1 MTKPYNPA
9 QLHQR
14 LRQATKLAHHDLD
27 HHPLLAPLIRPDLT
41 LAEYGRALEALQGV
55 HGRAEPAILASLD
68 GRPGLFDYHA
78 RRKLAALESDLA
90 ALGRAPIVRLASALP
105 PPDTLGALIG
115 ILYTIEGATQG
126 GQFIA
131 RNLHQLPLVKLP
143 TTFFDAYGDLTQQRW
158 NEFLQFADSQCPDEE
173 QDLAVAAA
181 VAMFD
186 AIKRHLDVF
195 AGAHGLQPIRS

>member
-1 MTKPYNPA
+1 MSHINTP
-9 QLHQR
+9 LHQR

-27 HHPLLAPLIRPDLT
+27 HHPLLAPLIRPNLT
-41 LAEYGRALEALQGV
+41 LDQYGRALEALHAV
-55 HGRAEPAILASLD
+55 HCQTEPAILAFLD
-68 GRPGLFDYHA
+68 DRPGLFDYHA
-78 RRKLAALESDLA
+78 RRKLAALESDLV
-90 ALGRAPIVRLASALP
+90 ALGRAPVRLASALP

-131 RNLHQLPLVKLP
+131 RNLHQLPLVNLP
-143 TTFFDAYGDLTQQRW
+143 TAFFDAYGDLTQQRW
-158 NEFLQFADSQCPDEE
+158 NEFLQFAASQCPADE

-186 AIKRHLDVF
+186 AIKRHLDAF
-195 AGAHGLQPIRS
+195 ASPHG